1 MRSTEQSAL
10 QPSDVPQPAPYS
22 KTRTRVLSSAF
33 VLGAGLAA
41 SLVTICVML
50 LLRVWAGIPTP
61 VELFSYYILEHIDAG
76 KFVSLQVAFAPNS
89 KTAPLGLAVLGMIG
103 AGTVLSLLYAPL
115 VRLRLPLDSYRP
127 KRREWLVALAFAVV
141 MTLVAGVLFQEQLRQ
156 NQFGLPI
163 LASTLLSILGLI
175 LDFVAYAIVLCL
187 AYRAILPKQAA
198 TPANPAAGRRLLLSR
213 TGVAVLGVGASAGA
227 LGAISQYLKGYT
239 SYDGTRT
246 PSPHNVTSPI
256 TPNDQ
261 HYVVTQNTVDPTV
274 NADVWQ
280 LEVTGLV
287 NNPRTYSYD
296 ALQKLPS
303 TSRAITLECIANEV
317 GAHLMS
323 TAVWQGVTLSTLI
336 AQNGG
341 ATNAAKYV
349 AFYSVDSYTVS
360 LPLAEVLEADA
371 LLAWRMNG
379 EVLPQRHGFP
389 LRVLVPGRYGE
400 ENPKWVTRVEL
411 TDHFVGGLYS
421 DQRWYNGPLH
431 LTSRIDRPV
440 GKITAGQPVEVGGI
454 AFGGSLGIQKV
465 EVSTDKGLTWNQVT
479 LQPALSKDSWVLWTW
494 QWTPAT
500 AGKYTLVVRATNGNG
515 ELQEEKKQGTVASG
529 AKGYH
534 IVQVQAV

>member
-1 MRSTEQSAL
+1 
-10 QPSDVPQPAPYS
+10 
-22 KTRTRVLSSAF
+22 
-33 VLGAGLAA
+33 
-41 SLVTICVML
+41 
-50 LLRVWAGIPTP
+50 
-61 VELFSYYILEHIDAG
+61 
-76 KFVSLQVAFAPNS
+76 
-89 KTAPLGLAVLGMIG
+89 
-103 AGTVLSLLYAPL
+103 
-115 VRLRLPLDSYRP
+115 
-127 KRREWLVALAFAVV
+127 
-141 MTLVAGVLFQEQLRQ
+141 
-156 NQFGLPI
+156 
-163 LASTLLSILGLI
+163 
-175 LDFVAYAIVLCL
+175 
-187 AYRAILPKQAA
+187 
-198 TPANPAAGRRLLLSR
+198 
-213 TGVAVLGVGASAGA
+213 
-227 LGAISQYLKGYT
+227 
-239 SYDGTRT
+239 
-246 PSPHNVTSPI
+246 
-256 TPNDQ
+256 
-261 HYVVTQNTVDPTV
+261 
-274 NADVWQ
+274 
-280 LEVTGLV
+280 
-287 NNPRTYSYD
+287 
-296 ALQKLPS
+296 
-303 TSRAITLECIANEV
+303 
-317 GAHLMS
+317 MS

-431 LTSRIDRPV
+431 LTSRIDRPT
-440 GKITAGQPVEVGGI
+440 GKVMAGQPVEVGGI

-465 EVSTDKGLTWNQVT
+465 EVSIDKGLTWNQVT